1 MPRATNSAASRKRR
15 KRVLKAAKGYR
26 GARSKLFRYAKDAVR
41 KAKSYAYRDRKN
53 RKRTFRQLWIARINA
68 AARNHGL
75 TYNRLIEGLIA
86 GSIEVDRKVLA
97 DMAVHDEAGFAAVV
111 EQAKAALES
120 KQQNATTAVADAP
133 AA

>member
-15 KRVLKAAKGYR
+15 KRVLKAAKGFR

-41 KAKSYAYRDRKN
+41 KAKQYHYRDRKN
-53 RKRTFRQLWIARINA
+53 RKRTFRALWITRINA

-75 TYNRLIEGLIA
+75 SYNRLVEGLAAA
-86 GSIEVDRKVLA
+86 GVEVDRKVLA
-97 DMAVHDEAGFAAVV
+97 DIAVHDDDAFGKVV
-111 EQAKAALES
+111 EQARAALEA
-120 KQQNATTAVADAP
+120 KQQQQQSEAAP